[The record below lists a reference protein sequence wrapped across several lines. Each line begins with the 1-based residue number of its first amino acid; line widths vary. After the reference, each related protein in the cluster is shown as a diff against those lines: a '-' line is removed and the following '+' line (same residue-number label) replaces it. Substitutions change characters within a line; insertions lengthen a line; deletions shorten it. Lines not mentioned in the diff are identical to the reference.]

1 MYSNPRTAYGLSH
14 SGVGNAL
21 EAAPWVR
28 LSKDGPRASAMRM
41 RLGGGAM
48 EKLIEGHKRFLAEVF
63 PAKKSHF
70 HLLAEGQSPEW
81 LFITCAD
88 SRVLPDLILGT
99 EPGDLFI
106 SRSIGN
112 VVPVN
117 SQDVDGVTA
126 TIEYAVD
133 VLKVRHVIVCGHSD
147 CGAMKAALDHK
158 SLENLPKAR
167 RWLDHVGAAFT
178 HKQPLNPADGDSAE
192 LAALIRGNVVAQIK
206 NLLAQPS
213 VKRGVAEGRLTVHGW
228 YYDILTGR
236 IEEFDAQRKRFV
248 PLVG

>member
-1 MYSNPRTAYGLSH
+1 MLRG
-14 SGVGNAL
+14 SGSGETND
-21 EAAPWVR
+21 EIGWEH
-28 LSKDGPRASAMRM
+28 
-41 RLGGGAM
+41 M
-48 EKLIEGHKRFLAEVF
+48 ERLIEGHKKFLAEVF
-63 PAKKSHF
+63 PARKGHF

-133 VLKVRHVIVCGHSD
+133 VLKVKHVIVCGHSD
-147 CGAMKAALDHK
+147 CGAMKAALNK
-158 SLENLPKAR
+158 TSLVNLPKAR
-167 RWLDHVGAAFT
+167 RWLEHVEAAFLYQ
-178 HKQPLNPADGDSAE
+178 QPLNPADGDSAE
-192 LAALIRGNVVAQIK
+192 LAALIRGNVVAQLR
-206 NLLAQPS
+206 NLRAQPP
-213 VKRGVAEGRLTVHGW
+213 VASAVMEGRLSVWGW
-228 YYDILTGR
+228 YYDILTGQ
-236 IEEFDAQRKRFV
+236 IEQYDENLGKFS
-248 PLVG
+248 PLAG